1 MTIKF
6 GTYLLSALFAS
17 ALLTGCGNK
26 AANDPAG
33 EPSAPTASDTKV
45 SGTITIDGSSTVEP
59 ISTSLSEIFQEGQK
73 EVKISVAESGTG
85 GGFKKFA
92 GGEIDIAGASRP
104 IEAEEIE
111 ECKKNGIEFIEVPIA
126 YDGLT
131 IVVNKDNS
139 VIDDI
144 TVAEL
149 KKIWEPSSKVKTW
162 ADVRAGLPTEKI
174 NLFGP
179 GDKSGT
185 FDYFTEA
192 IVGKK
197 KSSRP
202 DYQASEDDNVLVT
215 GVSGDK
221 WALGYFGY
229 SYFEEN
235 QDKLKALKVDGVGPS
250 PETVLDGTYKP
261 LSRPLFLYVSVK
273 AMEKP
278 QVAAFVKFAVE
289 NAEQAIKDAK
299 FIPLSHSTYELVKKN
314 VESKRTGS
322 LFQGVAPGAKL
333 DEILSAPSKP

>member
-1 MTIKF
+1 MLGAI
-6 GTYLLSALFAS
+6 FAS
-17 ALLTGCGNK
+17 AILTGCGDK
-26 AANDPAG
+26 TANAPDGTTP
-33 EPSAPTASDTKV
+33 APTV
-45 SGTITIDGSSTVEP
+45 SGAELTGEIAIDGSSTVEP
-59 ISTSLSEIFQEGQK
+59 ISSALVEIFREGQPK
-73 EVKISVAESGTG
+73 VETSVSESGTG

-92 GGEIDIAGASRP
+92 SGEIDIAGASRP

-111 ECKKNGIEFIEVPIA
+111 DCKKNGIEFYEIPIA

-131 IVVNKDNS
+131 IAVNKSNS
-139 VIDDI
+139 ALDDI

-149 KKIWEPSSKVKTW
+149 KKIWEPNSKVKTW
-162 ADVRAGLPTEKI
+162 ADVRAGLPAEKI

-202 DYQASEDDNVLVT
+202 DYQASEDDNQLVT
-215 GVSGDK
+215 GVAGDK

-235 QDKLKALKVDGVGPS
+235 QDKLKALKVAGVAPS

-261 LSRPLFLYVSVK
+261 LSRPLFLYISAK
-273 AMEKP
+273 SMEKP

-289 NAEQAIKDAK
+289 NAEAAIKDAK

-314 VESKRTGS
+314 LDSKRVGS

-333 DEILSAPSKP
+333 DEILSAPGKP

>member
-1 MTIKF
+1 MKL
-6 GTYLLSALFAS
+6 GSYLLSAAVAS
-17 ALLTGCGNK
+17 VFLIGCSNPDANNTAGGESPATK
-26 AANDPAG
+26 AEGGAKLSG
-33 EPSAPTASDTKV
+33 E
-45 SGTITIDGSSTVEP
+45 INIDGSSTVMP
-59 ISTSLSEIFQEGQK
+59 ISLALADTFKEGQPD
-73 EVKISVAESGTG
+73 VKSTVAESGTG

-104 IEAEEIE
+104 IEAEEAAD
-111 ECKKNGIEFIEVPIA
+111 CKKNGIEFIEIPIA

-139 VIDDI
+139 ALDDI
-144 TVAEL
+144 TVEEL
-149 KKIWEPSSKVKTW
+149 KKIWEPNSKVKTW
-162 ADVRAGLPTEKI
+162 ADVRAGLPAEKI

-197 KSSRP
+197 KASRP

-215 GVSGDK
+215 GVAGNK

-235 QDKLKALKVDGVGPS
+235 QDKLKALKVAGVSPS

-261 LSRPLFLYVSVK
+261 LSRPLFWYVNLKSL
-273 AMEKP
+273 ESKP
-278 QVAAFVKFAVE
+278 QVAALVNFAMA
-289 NAEQAIKDAK
+289 NAEAAIKDAR
-299 FIPLSHSTYELVKKN
+299 FIPLAHTTYDLVKKR
-314 VESKRTGS
+314 VEAKTTGS
-322 LFQGVAPGAKL
+322 VFQNVAPGAKL
-333 DEILSAPSKP
+333 DDILKGHAK